1 MKKVFVNQMVLSPGI
16 NAGFFAFVILT
27 QVPPVA
33 RMSGANW
40 SELKAKLKKDLWPT
54 FMQGNLYWS
63 CVQTLNFKVLP
74 ASLTVLSTNVAFL
87 IWTAYLC
94 IVANRAE

>member
-1 MKKVFVNQMVLSPGI
+1 M
-16 NAGFFAFVILT
+16 A
-27 QVPPVA
+27 
-33 RMSGANW
+33 
-40 SELKAKLKKDLWPT
+40 T

-63 CVQTLNFKVLP
+63 CVQTLNKVLP
-74 ASLTVLSTNVAFL
+74 ASLTVSTNVAFL

>member
-1 MKKVFVNQMVLSPGI
+1 
-16 NAGFFAFVILT
+16 
-27 QVPPVA
+27 
-33 RMSGANW
+33 
-40 SELKAKLKKDLWPT
+40 
-54 FMQGNLYWS
+54 MQGNLYWS

-74 ASLTVLSTNVAFL
+74 ASLTVLSTNVFFL